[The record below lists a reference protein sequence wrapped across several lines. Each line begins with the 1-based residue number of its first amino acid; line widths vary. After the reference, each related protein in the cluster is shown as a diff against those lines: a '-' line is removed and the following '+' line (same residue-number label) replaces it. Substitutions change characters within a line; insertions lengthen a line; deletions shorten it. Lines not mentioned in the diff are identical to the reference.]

1 MAKTGPNVF
10 DQLGIDIK
18 GKSPGEVLRELRDS
32 HPELLL
38 LNQGWSDA
46 YLTQSVAEM
55 MRDAAKDQP
64 RPYKG
69 TNQKPPSYFSTST
82 KQRESYDLA
91 MKARQKAIQSN
102 QPRPLPV
109 EAHKNPAK
117 YFGIY
122 QPSESYYDGPMD
134 LVRIPNRFELSE
146 GPHETKSERP
156 HETKIDNKKLANVYS
171 QIQDQRRAIFGLP
184 SEALQNADQPNQ
196 SIQLPREASEN
207 PLVYVTEALKSNSDT
222 IDAKLLK
229 KAIASLDSK
238 KALTEA
244 GDLLGATP
252 KEIIKELQVELSKRG
267 LYNYNID
274 GIVGHRTKK
283 AMLNLLSSSEYP
295 GSNLDKPQRKRKTP
309 NEHVLELQSKLIDL
323 GLYSG
328 KPTGVMDTG
337 TRHGIMALQELLANN
352 NLYDG
357 KIDGIYGKKTI
368 DGLRTLEGLRYDLAA
383 QGAAEEDPIFSY
395 FNPYQETPNVTDYSD
410 FRM

>member
-1 MAKTGPNVF
+1 MAKTGQNVF
-10 DQLGIDIK
+10 DQLGIDIN
-18 GKSPGEVLRELRDS
+18 GKSPGEVLRELRDF

-64 RPYKG
+64 RQYRG

-109 EAHKNPAK
+109 EASKNPAK

-122 QPSESYYDGPMD
+122 QPSESYYDGPA
-134 LVRIPNRFELSE
+134 RIHNRLEFDSP
-146 GPHETKSERP
+146 GGSYKTKSERP
-156 HETKIDNKKLANVYS
+156 YKTKIDNKQLANVYS
-171 QIQDQRRAIFGLP
+171 QIQDQRRSIFGFP
-184 SEALQNADQPNQ
+184 SETLQNAGQSNQ

-207 PLVYVTEALKSNSDT
+207 PLVYITEVLKSNSDT

-244 GDLLGATP
+244 GDILGASP

-274 GIVGHRTKK
+274 GIVGQRTKK
-283 AMLNLLSSSEYP
+283 AMLNLLSPSEGL
-295 GSNLDKPQRKRKTP
+295 GSGLDKPQSKGKNSRKY
-309 NEHVLELQSKLIDL
+309 VLAIQSKLIDM
-323 GLYSG
+323 GFYEG
-328 KPTGVMDTG
+328 EPTGVMDG
-337 TRHGIMALQELLANN
+337 KTREGIKGLQTLLAEN

-395 FNPYQETPNVTDYSD
+395 FNPYQETPDVTDYSD